1 MISLQSAENALKS
14 FYLDAVKD
22 SLDTKTSPLLAK
34 VERSSENVYGKD
46 VKKLLRIGLNNAFAV
61 GTETGD
67 LPQSE
72 QSNYVQ
78 MTATLKNLYGTIEIS
93 DKAIRASQSNEGAF
107 ISLLNGEMESLL
119 RSAKY
124 HVGRMIMG
132 NAMGYMCDFNVA
144 VKGET
149 VVVNNTASLQV
160 GMRVC
165 MMSEDMDPLEEGVV
179 RTIKR
184 ISRSDNNVVL
194 SGSPFQ
200 EVGMCGF
207 ICVVSDDEELTGA
220 TALFEKQSVYGIPEN
235 AYEQI
240 RPIENYCK
248 GGIDENQIQIMID
261 QLEEVSGCAPDLI
274 VCSWGVRR
282 ALLNYFKQNGVRMDS
297 VEIEGGFKA
306 LSFNGIPVV
315 ADRFCPKGAMYFF
328 NTENIKL
335 YQLGDWQWM
344 EGDDGK
350 ILHQIPG
357 KPVYSATLVKYA
369 ELVFERPN
377 SVGRI
382 LNIEEA

>member
-22 SLDTKTSPLLAK
+22 SLDAKTSPLLAK
-34 VERSSENVYGKD
+34 VEYSSENVYGKD
-46 VKKLLRIGLNNAFAV
+46 VKKLLRIGINNAFAV
-61 GTETGD
+61 GTETGE

-93 DKAIRASQSNEGAF
+93 DKAIRASQTNEGAF
-107 ISLLNGEMESLL
+107 INLLNGEMESLL

-132 NAMGYMCDFNVA
+132 NGFGYLCDFNVA
-144 VKGET
+144 VKGNS
-149 VVVNNTASLQV
+149 VIVNNSAPLQL
-160 GMRVC
+160 GMRVR
-165 MMSEDMDPLEEGVV
+165 MMSEDMEPLEDDTV
-179 RTIKR
+179 RTIKK
-184 ISRSDNNVVL
+184 ISRLDNNVVL
-194 SGSPFQ
+194 TGPAFTESGL
-200 EVGMCGF
+200 CGY
-207 ICVVSDDEELTGA
+207 ICIASDDEELTGA
-220 TALFEKQSVYGIPEN
+220 TALFEKQTVYGLREDQ
-235 AYEQI
+235 YEQI
-240 RPIENYCK
+240 RPTETYCN
-248 GGIDENQIQIMID
+248 GQIDENKIQKMID
-261 QLEEVSGCAPDLI
+261 QLEEVSGSAPDLI

-282 ALLNYFKQNGVRMDS
+282 ALLQYFKENGVRMDS
-297 VEIEGGFKA
+297 VEIDGGFKA

-357 KPVYSATLVKYA
+357 KPVYTATLVKYA

-382 LNIEEA
+382 LNITEA

>member
-1 MISLQSAENALKS
+1 MITLQTAENALKS

-34 VERSSENVYGKD
+34 IERSTENVYGKD
-46 VKKLLRIGLNNAFAV
+46 VKKAIRVGLNNAFGV

-72 QSNYVQ
+72 QSNYAQ

-93 DKAIRASQSNEGAF
+93 DKAIRASQGNEGSF
-107 ISLLNGEMESLL
+107 VNLLNGEMESLL

-124 HVGRMIMG
+124 HVGRMVMG
-132 NAMGYMCDFNVA
+132 NGMGYLADFHVA
-144 VKGET
+144 IKGDT
-149 VVVNNTASLQV
+149 VIVNTTAPMQV
-160 GMRVC
+160 GMRVRL
-165 MMSEDMDPLEEGVV
+165 MDEDMEVLDDGLV
-179 RTIKR
+179 RTVMR
-184 ISRSDNNVVL
+184 VSRLDNNVSL
-194 SGSPFQ
+194 SGPTFQ
-200 EVGMCGF
+200 DLNLCGY
-207 ICVVSDDEELTGA
+207 ICIASDDEELTGA
-220 TALFEKQSVYGIPEN
+220 CALFEKQSVYGLNESI
-235 AYEQI
+235 YEQI
-240 RPIENYCK
+240 RPYEVNVS
-248 GGIDENQIQIMID
+248 GPIDENKMQKMID
-261 QLEEVSGCAPDLI
+261 AIEEYSGSAPDLI

-282 ALLNYFKQNGVRMDS
+282 ALLNYFKEQGVRMDS

-306 LSFNGIPVV
+306 LSYNGIPIV
-315 ADRFCPKGAMYFF
+315 ADRFCQTGMMYFF

-350 ILHQIPG
+350 ILHQLPG
-357 KPVYSATLVKYA
+357 KPVYTATLVKYA

-382 LNIEEA
+382 IGITEE

>member
-144 VKGET
+144 VKGTT

-165 MMSEDMDPLEEGVV
+165 MMSEDMEPLEEGVV

-235 AYEQI
+235 TYEQI

>member
-22 SLDTKTSPLLAK
+22 SLDAKTSPLLAK
-34 VERSSENVYGKD
+34 VEHSTENVYGKD
-46 VKKLLRIGLNNAFAV
+46 VKKLIRIGINNAFGV
-61 GTETGD
+61 GSETGD

-72 QSNYVQ
+72 QSDYAQ

-107 ISLLNGEMESLL
+107 INLLNGEMESLL

-132 NAMGYMCDFNVA
+132 NGVGYLCDFNVA
-144 VKGET
+144 VKGNT
-149 VVVNNTASLQV
+149 IIVNNIAPLQI
-160 GMRVC
+160 GMRIRL
-165 MMSEDMDPLEEGVV
+165 MSEDMEPLENNVDRV
-179 RTIKR
+179 IKK
-184 ISRSDNNVVL
+184 ISRADHNVVL
-194 SGSPFQ
+194 SGPAFN
-200 EVGMCGF
+200 ETGICGYLC
-207 ICVVSDDEELTGA
+207 IASDDEELTGA
-220 TALFEKQSVYGIPEN
+220 SALFENATIYGLPEEQ
-235 AYEQI
+235 YEKI
-240 RPIENYCK
+240 RPVEMYCDEE
-248 GGIDENQIQIMID
+248 IDENQMQTMVD
-261 QLEEVSGCAPDLI
+261 QLEEVSGSAPDLI

-282 ALLNYFKQNGVRMDS
+282 ALLKYFKENGVRMDT
-297 VEIEGGFKA
+297 VEVEGGFKA

-315 ADRFCPKGAMYFF
+315 ADRFCPKGTMYFF

-357 KPVYSATLVKYA
+357 KPVYTATLVKYA

-382 LNIEEA
+382 LNINEA